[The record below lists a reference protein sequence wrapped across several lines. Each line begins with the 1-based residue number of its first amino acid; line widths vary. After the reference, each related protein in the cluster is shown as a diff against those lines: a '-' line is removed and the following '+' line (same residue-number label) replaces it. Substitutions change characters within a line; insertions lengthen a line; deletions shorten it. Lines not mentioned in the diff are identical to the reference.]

1 MQFLSR
7 DWEHVGLGLI
17 LWLLSAFFLFSF
29 VFVRFDQF
37 ITFSLQHEIAQ
48 VILKMKL
55 G

>member
-1 MQFLSR
+1 MQFLSI

-17 LWLLSAFFLFSF
+17 LWLLSDFFFSL

-37 ITFSLQHEIAQ
+37 IIFSLQHKIAH
-48 VILKMKL
+48 VVLKMKL